1 MAISAMGNGT
11 CHCGCG
17 GEATWLITGNDYDP
31 RRLFGVGDP
40 FVDEPAC
47 DHAAVYCE
55 ELITAVIDLFP
66 GTGIMGE
73 AVAERQATRGPE
85 GRHE

>member
-1 MAISAMGNGT
+1 MT

-47 DHAAVYCE
+47 DHAAAYCE
-55 ELITAVIDLFP
+55 EAATHVGLPFLKRPITSA
-66 GTGIMGE
+66 
-73 AVAERQATRGPE
+73 QA
-85 GRHE
+85 